1 MSEGRLMSLAANGVK
16 SSLAND
22 PGALLF
28 LTCDFINVYVVYVV
42 NSGVGSNQISV
53 KAVDVE
59 AHIKQHSDPPRC
71 RCS

>member
-28 LTCDFINVYVVYVV
+28 LTCDFINVYVVYV
-42 NSGVGSNQISV
+42 GSNQISV